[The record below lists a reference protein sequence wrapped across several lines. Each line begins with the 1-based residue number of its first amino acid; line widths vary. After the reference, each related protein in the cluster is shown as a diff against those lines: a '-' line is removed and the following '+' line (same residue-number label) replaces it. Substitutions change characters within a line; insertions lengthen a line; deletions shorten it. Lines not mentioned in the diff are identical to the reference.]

1 MNSSAFT
8 YSCSADGRRK
18 KTITACTAALWLGFA
33 TMGICEAPAK
43 PQPASDEQINYVIDY
58 KLLTDAALVNCQVH
72 GKTADGIV
80 TLAGTVNNLLAK
92 ERAVKIAQTVRGVR
106 GVVNTVKLQV
116 PTVADEELRKKVTSA
131 LRYDAAT
138 APYKIEPE
146 VKDGVVTLSGTLH
159 HYCEM
164 QLAEHV
170 VKGVKGVREL
180 KNKIT
185 IEAKNDRTDAE
196 IQAELNRILDND
208 VWLEPNFINVA
219 VKDGVVTLSGAV
231 GSAAQFDRASM
242 VVLDA
247 GVKSVNVDKLQVEPW
262 ARSSGQRRE
271 TVVLRTDEQILQ
283 AVRDSFKTDPR
294 VYAFNP
300 NVSVTHAMVTLT
312 GEVDNLKALR
322 AAGQDARNTS
332 GVWRVKNLL
341 KVRPATPTA
350 DESVSQSVNDAL
362 KLSPVLD
369 EDEIKAEVRRGVVT
383 LNGTVN
389 TYFEKSE
396 AEDIAS
402 RASGAVDV
410 KNLLSVGSPEVV
422 HYDTDFSK
430 NGEHAPYYLNR
441 LNNGHFGP
449 YPGDREVKYDIEDA
463 LYWSPWVERKDIT
476 VKVENGTVTLT
487 GKAESWWASHKVTEI
502 AYENGALQVF
512 NNITVE

>member
-1 MNSSAFT
+1 M
-8 YSCSADGRRK
+8 
-18 KTITACTAALWLGFA
+18 AALWLGFA
-33 TMGICEAPAK
+33 SIAFSEAPIK
-43 PQPASDEQINYVIDY
+43 PKPATDEQINYEVDF
-58 KLLTDAALVNCQVH
+58 KMLTDAALVNSQVY
-72 GKTADGIV
+72 GKTTEGIV

-92 ERAVKIAQTVRGVR
+92 ERAVKIAQTLRGVR
-106 GVVNTVKLQV
+106 GVVNTIKLEV
-116 PTVADEELRKKVTSA
+116 PKVPDEELRKNVVSA
-131 LRYDAAT
+131 LRFDAAT
-138 APYKIEPE
+138 APYKIEPA

-164 QLAEHV
+164 QLAEYV

-180 KNKIT
+180 KNNLT
-185 IEAKNDRTDAE
+185 IDAKNDRTDAE
-196 IQAELNRILDND
+196 ILAELNRILDND
-208 VWLEPNFINVA
+208 VWLEPNFISVA

-231 GSAAQFDRASM
+231 GSAAQFDRARM

-247 GVKSVNVDKLQVEPW
+247 GVKSVNVDKLQIEPW

-271 TVVLRTDEQILQ
+271 TVVLRGDEQILQ

-300 NVSVTHAMVTLT
+300 KVTVTHAMVTLT

-322 AAGQDARNTS
+322 AAEQDARNTS

-341 KVRPATPTA
+341 KVRPATATA
-350 DESVSQSVNDAL
+350 DESVSQSVTSAL

-369 EDEIKAEVRRGVVT
+369 GDEIKAEVRHGVVT
-383 LNGTVN
+383 LNGAVN

-410 KNLLSVGSPEVV
+410 KNLLTVSSPAVV
-422 HYDTDFSK
+422 HYDTDFTP
-430 NGEHAPYYLNR
+430 NGGHAPYYLNR
-441 LNNGHFGP
+441 LSNGQSGP

-463 LYWSPWVERKDIT
+463 IFWSPWVERKDIT
-476 VKVENGTVTLT
+476 VKVENGTVTLS
-487 GKAESWWASHKVTEI
+487 GKAESWWASHKATEI

-512 NNITVE
+512 NNITVR